1 MLGGGNLR
9 AWLGEC
15 ARMCMRM
22 RCHDPGKAREDP
34 RINLLKREVLSF
46 FFPSL
51 SFLTIKDVFEM
62 QKGSIQPGQTVLVID
77 DLIAT
82 GE

>member
-1 MLGGGNLR
+1 MRTGDIWKRIRWSESLFHLDHFVGGI
-9 AWLGEC
+9 
-15 ARMCMRM
+15 
-22 RCHDPGKAREDP
+22 
-34 RINLLKREVLSF
+34 INNSF
-46 FFPSL
+46 YTNIIFSLPSL